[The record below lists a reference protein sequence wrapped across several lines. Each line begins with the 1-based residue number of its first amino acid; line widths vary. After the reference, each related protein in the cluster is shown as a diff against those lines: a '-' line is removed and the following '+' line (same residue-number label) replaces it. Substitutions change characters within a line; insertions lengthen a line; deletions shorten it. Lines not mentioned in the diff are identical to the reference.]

1 MIIIFS
7 PGPRRGEGDGR
18 DDPRAA
24 PREAAV
30 QAQGDGDGERG
41 VRVKKH
47 QNATGKKSSNSTR
60 EYVQNMRT
68 EKYERVSSPTITNGL
83 V

>member
-1 MIIIFS
+1 MIIIFF
-7 PGPRRGEGDGR
+7 PGPRRGEGNGR

-47 QNATGKKSSNSTR
+47 QNATGKKKSSNSTYAR
-60 EYVQNMRT
+60 VQNMRT
-68 EKYERVSSPTITNGL
+68 EKY
-83 V
+83 

>member
-41 VRVKKH
+41 VRVEKH
-47 QNATGKKSSNSTR
+47 QNATGKKNQAIVRASTKH
-60 EYVQNMRT
+60 ED
-68 EKYERVSSPTITNGL
+68 
-83 V
+83 